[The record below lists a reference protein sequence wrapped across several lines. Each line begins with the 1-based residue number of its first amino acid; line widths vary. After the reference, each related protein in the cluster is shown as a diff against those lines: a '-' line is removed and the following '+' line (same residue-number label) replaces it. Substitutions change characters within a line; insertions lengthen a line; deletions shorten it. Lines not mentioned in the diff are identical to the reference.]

1 MVCGSLTFEEAQ
13 PSYAPTPEAGLP
25 LEPFD
30 CTVNFHPVQVMKTD
44 DEDYYSV
51 MQLDPASGEYEE
63 VYDLEHLI
71 TEDGHINAVDLWLDG
86 DKYYVAG
93 SVKND
98 EDEDSKLCFFDS
110 EGKVCYDEALNE
122 VKANAGCILNDNF
135 YYAKDLGEG
144 ERSVYWVEGIGS
156 SEPVFHS
163 KDDAAFVV
171 DENLYVKSVLDF
183 VGISETVN
191 EFIDDGEEERSYLV
205 GLGQGF
211 EVVVIRL
218 EDDGTPESYAVL
230 ESAVGCD
237 DFNSL
242 GQPVD
247 CADFNEWYEDE
258 EDLWTWS
265 QYRGEEAPQ
274 PERIYVVEERA
285 DDYDDVFP
293 CLLMGAAV
301 VMAGGIG
308 VGFVLGLLYASQRR
322 RPVQATLYRVASK
335 EVDAKGL
342 ADLALAEVV

>member
-1 MVCGSLTFEEAQ
+1 MGPADAGGTSGLVCGSLTFDETL
-13 PSYAPTPEAGLP
+13 PSYAPTPEAGLA

-51 MQLDPASGEYEE
+51 MQLDPSTGEYEE

-93 SVKND
+93 SVRDD

-110 EGKVCYDEALNE
+110 EGRVCYDEALEE
-122 VKANAGCILNDNF
+122 VKANAGCILGDNF

-163 KDDAAFVV
+163 KDDAEFVV
-171 DENLYVKSVLDF
+171 DENLFEKSVLDF

-230 ESAVGCD
+230 ESEVGCVD
-237 DFNSL
+237 TNSL

-247 CADFNEWYEDE
+247 CAVRRLVGGRGARRGRDVGLRRGVQLPGAGLVHGP
-258 EDLWTWS
+258 DLLRVE
-265 QYRGEEAPQ
+265 RG
-274 PERIYVVEERA
+274 
-285 DDYDDVFP
+285 
-293 CLLMGAAV
+293 
-301 VMAGGIG
+301 
-308 VGFVLGLLYASQRR
+308 LGHF
-322 RPVQATLYRVASK
+322 
-335 EVDAKGL
+335 
-342 ADLALAEVV
+342 